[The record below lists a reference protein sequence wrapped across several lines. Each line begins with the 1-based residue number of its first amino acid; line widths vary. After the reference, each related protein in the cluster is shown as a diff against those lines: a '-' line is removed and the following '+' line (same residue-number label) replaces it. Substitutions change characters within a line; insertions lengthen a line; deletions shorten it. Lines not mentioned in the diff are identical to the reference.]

1 MYRGLYHQ
9 QLLDVYRLFPR
20 VSVLTVVNLSEVVV
34 TVGPRSLCRVTASIR
49 ASLSV
54 CMHVPVLRVQSQV
67 HIMWDEDLMN
77 RPKDTL
83 QGLFDFLDLP
93 MLQLS
98 AWDKGTVEGAIN
110 EVCVGCCV
118 STVACCLVVATVS

>member
-1 MYRGLYHQ
+1 
-9 QLLDVYRLFPR
+9 
-20 VSVLTVVNLSEVVV
+20 
-34 TVGPRSLCRVTASIR
+34 
-49 ASLSV
+49 
-54 CMHVPVLRVQSQV
+54 MHVSVLRVQSQV

-110 EVCVGCCV
+110 DVYVDCCCG
-118 STVACCLVVATVS
+118 STVMCCLVVATRAVS